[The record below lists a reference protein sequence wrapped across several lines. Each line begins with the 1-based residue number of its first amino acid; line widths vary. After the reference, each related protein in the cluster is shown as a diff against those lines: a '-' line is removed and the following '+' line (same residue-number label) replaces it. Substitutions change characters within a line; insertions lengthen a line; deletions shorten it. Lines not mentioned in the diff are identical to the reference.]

1 MIGGDGL
8 WSLGV
13 LSLAEAGGGEER
25 SVRCSCS
32 FHSIAAK
39 VNIFFEIR
47 LAFDM
52 YSLKAGILRGWDWV
66 LTAIGYRW
74 NRKE

>member
-25 SVRCSCS
+25 SVRCSCP

-47 LAFDM
+47 LAFDV
-52 YSLKAGILRGWDWV
+52 YS
-66 LTAIGYRW
+66 
-74 NRKE
+74 